1 MENVSGANE
10 TRRLSAI
17 LFTDIE
23 GYSRMMQNDERRT
36 LELLVEHNAILMPVM
51 EKHGGKII
59 KTVGDAILAVFDSCL
74 SAVDASV
81 EIQESL
87 KNRALDAA
95 KDTLRVRIGIHLGE
109 TVFRDNDVFGNGVN
123 IAARLQ
129 PLADP
134 GGICISQAVY
144 DQIQNH
150 YAGRAVRVGPV
161 NLKNI
166 TDPVVIYRFQ
176 IEGVTEK
183 SPRSAAPLK
192 PALAEKGP
200 ILASVDPAAVGN
212 EEEAVPIVTIL
223 SGSERGGDWT
233 LDRKMNVVTV
243 CGAAEIDCTKARFPM
258 ESEMNVVSVMAAT
271 EILIP
276 PGVAVEVTCVPVLGA
291 MEGSSRPAPGGPV
304 LRIKAVVV
312 MAALEIKYVDEKGVP
327 VKKSRLRGS
336 LFKRGRARKKE
347 NREYSFDDV
356 PTATAF

>member
-1 MENVSGANE
+1 MSAANE

-81 EIQESL
+81 EIQEAL
-87 KNRALDAA
+87 KTRALDAA

-183 SPRSAAPLK
+183 SPMSAIPLQ

-200 ILASVDPAAVGN
+200 VLATVNPSGGKV
-212 EEEAVPIVTIL
+212 EAVPVVTIL

-233 LDRKMNVVTV
+233 LDPRMNVVTV
-243 CGAAEIDCTKARFPM
+243 CGAAEIDCTHARFPPECDM
-258 ESEMNVVSVMAAT
+258 SVVCVMGAT

-276 PGVAVEVTCVPVLGA
+276 PGVTVEVSSVPVLGA
-291 MEGSSRPAPGGPV
+291 IEGSSRPAPGGPV

-312 MAALEIKYVDEKGVP
+312 MGALEINYVND
-327 VKKSRLRGS
+327 KSERRSSRFRGS
-336 LFKRGRARKKE
+336 FFQ
-347 NREYSFDDV
+347 RERHR
-356 PTATAF
+356 